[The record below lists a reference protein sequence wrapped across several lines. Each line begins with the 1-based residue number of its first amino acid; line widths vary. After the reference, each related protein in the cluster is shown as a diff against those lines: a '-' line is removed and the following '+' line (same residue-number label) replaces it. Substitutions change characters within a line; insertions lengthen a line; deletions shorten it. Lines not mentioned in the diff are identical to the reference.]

1 MQLLIPENSVT
12 LCLQSLVPENSVTL
26 CLQSFLPENSV
37 NLCLQSLVPVHLVI
51 LCKQLFSLEIDEEGY
66 QSKRSLKAVSTY
78 FRTDDELERKV

>member
-1 MQLLIPENSVT
+1 MRPLVPENSVILCMQSLVPENSVT

-26 CLQSFLPENSV
+26 CLQS
-37 NLCLQSLVPVHLVI
+37 LVPLHLVI

-66 QSKRSLKAVSTY
+66 QSKSSLKAVSTY